1 MIKRECC
8 TVHIMIDTGRKIPP
22 GILINKLMIQKRDV
36 YLCVKFLENKGELDP
51 ELKLREWPLTDH
63 LYQSNKREG
72 LFVHENR

>member
-1 MIKRECC
+1 
-8 TVHIMIDTGRKIPP
+8 
-22 GILINKLMIQKRDV
+22 MIQKRDV